1 MAERLILIVDDE
13 KPIVDILKFNLQ
25 KEGFETIEA
34 YDGATGLQLA
44 MEKNPDLILLD
55 VMLPEMDGFTVCKE
69 IRVKS
74 QVPIILLTAREE
86 EVDKVLGLELG
97 ADDYITKPY
106 SVRELLA
113 RIKANLRRTKKTQPV
128 ATSDN
133 ADVLTFGRLTIDTER
148 FEVQKDGKPVEITV
162 REFELLKFLASQPD
176 KIFSREKLLEKVWKY
191 EYYGDLRTVDVTVR
205 RLREKLED
213 NPGEP
218 DFVVTKRGIGY
229 YFNKNCK

>member
-1 MAERLILIVDDE
+1 MAEKLILIVDDE
-13 KPIVDILKFNLQ
+13 KPIVDILKFNLK

-34 YDGATGLQLA
+34 YDGKTGMDLA
-44 MEKNPDLILLD
+44 LTKNPDLILLD
-55 VMLPEMDGFTVCKE
+55 VMLPEMDGFSVCRE
-69 IRVKS
+69 VRAKS

-113 RIKANLRRTKKTQPV
+113 RIKANLRRTEKRPESS
-128 ATSDN
+128 ADDN
-133 ADVLTFGRLTIDTER
+133 ETLVFSRLVIDLER
-148 FEVQKDGKPVEITV
+148 FSVTKDGKPVELTI

-176 KIFSREKLLEKVWKY
+176 KIFSREKLLEKVWGY
-191 EYYGDLRTVDVTVR
+191 EYYGDVRTVDVTVR
-205 RLREKLED
+205 RLREKIED

-218 DFVVTKRGIGY
+218 DIVMTKRGRGY